1 MKIEKLQGVNMELT
15 EAIENYIHE
24 RVSRL
29 AKIVKRLQPAG
40 ISIEVGKPSEHHQ
53 KGDVFYAEFN
63 ATVLGQMFRAT
74 ASEEDLYSAI
84 DKVQEEI
91 KRQIIDWRKREHSV
105 GKRAARS
112 FKKMMRIGK
121 SHV

>member
-1 MKIEKLQGVNMELT
+1 MKIEKLQGVNIELT
-15 EAIENYIHE
+15 ESISEYIGE
-24 RVSRL
+24 KVTRL

-63 ATVLGQMFRAT
+63 ATVLGQTFRAT
-74 ASEEDLYSAI
+74 ASEEDLYAAI

-112 FKKMMRIGK
+112 FKKWMRFGRAID
-121 SHV
+121 